1 MKTNFENIGGSYSQ
15 QGDYLLPNLT
25 LLDENQRQISVWAI
39 RHRRY
44 LKSSHRVL
52 YYNLLTSGKLYNYLA
67 DVERQT
73 ENLFEQTIKSLAE
86 QEQVTEKLK
95 AENMMLWVQKM
106 NNIRNRATNIFELV
120 LEFWVFSSVDFEASA
135 VCEVLGVVFELSLE
149 LLEQAAKE
157 NTSTSDKRIE
167 VNFFIILISFI
178 LIIFVRQ
185 QAVSSRHTF

>member
-106 NNIRNRATNIFELV
+106 NNIRNRATEIVNEQVIYKREKGTTYGENFRMLC
-120 LEFWVFSSVDFEASA
+120 LNFI
-135 VCEVLGVVFELSLE
+135 CEIRIYNLS
-149 LLEQAAKE
+149 EQ
-157 NTSTSDKRIE
+157 TIWLSKR
-167 VNFFIILISFI
+167 
-178 LIIFVRQ
+178 
-185 QAVSSRHTF
+185 